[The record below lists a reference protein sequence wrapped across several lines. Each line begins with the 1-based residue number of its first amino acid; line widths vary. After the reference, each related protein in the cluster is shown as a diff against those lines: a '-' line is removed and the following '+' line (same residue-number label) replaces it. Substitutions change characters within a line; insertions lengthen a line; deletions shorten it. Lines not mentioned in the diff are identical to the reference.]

1 MQKLNLP
8 AYGFRL
14 KNAGGKVWIFDVIR
28 KKFVVL
34 TPEEWVRQH
43 LVQYLVNQ
51 YKYPKT
57 LIKIETGLKF
67 NTLGKRTDVVV
78 YDRTGNNW
86 MVIECKSP
94 DHPITAA
101 TAFQAAVYNS
111 SLRARYVLLSNGLQ
125 HFCFETDFSVGKVTA
140 MDTIPIFK

>member
-8 AYGFRL
+8 AYEYRL
-14 KNAGGKVWIFDVIR
+14 KNAGGKVWIFDGIR

-43 LVQYLVNQ
+43 LVQYLIKQLN
-51 YKYPKT
+51 YPRA
-57 LIKIETGLKF
+57 LIKIESGLKF
-67 NTLGKRTDVVV
+67 NKLGKRTDVVV
-78 YDRTGNNW
+78 LDRSGNYW

-94 DHPITAA
+94 DQQITAA
-101 TAFQAAVYNS
+101 TAFQAAIYNS

-125 HFCFETDFSVGKVTA
+125 HFCFETDFSLNKVTA
-140 MDTIPIFK
+140 MNAIPFFE